1 VGVFF
6 AIELYELL
14 YILEINLLSVIPFA
28 NIFSHSELSFL
39 FMVSFV
45 VKNLFSLIRSSLF
58 IFLFLFI
65 TLEDESQKI
74 LLQFISEYSNCFPL
88 GVLWYLVLHLGL

>member
-1 VGVFF
+1 MFFF

-45 VKNLFSLIRSSLF
+45 VKNLFRFLIRSSLF

>member
-1 VGVFF
+1 MGAFF
-6 AIELYELL
+6 VIELYELL

-28 NIFSHSELSFL
+28 NIFFHSELSFL

-74 LLQFISEYSNCFPL
+74 LLQFMPECSAYVFL
-88 GVLWYLVLHLGL
+88 